1 MTHWLS
7 IAVPTPAHSGLGE
20 PLTYAS
26 PAPLPPGS
34 IVRVPLGAREVLGV
48 VWGDAPAPPPELAA
62 QVRPVA
68 GVFDGL
74 APLAAEWRQ
83 LVAFT
88 ARYYQ
93 RALGEVALPPCRRS
107 CAA

>member
-48 VWGDAPAPPPELAA
+48 VWSTAEPPEPALEA

-68 GVFDGL
+68 GAFDGL
-74 APLAAEWRQ
+74 APVLR
-83 LVAFT
+83 
-88 ARYYQ
+88 
-93 RALGEVALPPCRRS
+93 
-107 CAA
+107 